1 MTVEAGAVETTRPA
15 AVDRV
20 GRGATAAPNPTR
32 RPVLRPR
39 SRLTPYLFI
48 APHLVF
54 FGAFLLW
61 PFFYG
66 IYTSLFE
73 YDFLRPERR
82 PFVGLE
88 NYRNL
93 VDSGSTQYDDF
104 WRSMRNTGEF
114 ILWSVPPLVV
124 VALLLAV
131 LLNGRYPGRN
141 VFRTLFF
148 APYALSATAAAVL
161 WWWIFQPA
169 GGLLN
174 HFLADLGVDGPNWLA
189 SMPEAWAAITIA
201 TVWWTIGFNTIIFLA
216 ALQDIPAVLYEAAA
230 IDGAGTRQQFLRIT
244 LPLLRPVLVLVL
256 TITLIAS
263 ANLFAQP
270 LIMTAGGPL
279 QRTESIIFQI
289 YAEGFRRNQMGSA
302 AAMSVVVAALLLILT
317 FINFRLFG
325 RREQT

>member
-1 MTVEAGAVETTRPA
+1 MKVGSGRRTANSAVF
-15 AVDRV
+15 
-20 GRGATAAPNPTR
+20 
-32 RPVLRPR
+32 RPR
-39 SRLTPYLFI
+39 RKATPYLFI
-48 APHLVF
+48 LPHFAF
-54 FGAFLLW
+54 FAAFLLW
-61 PFFYG
+61 PFFRG

-93 VDSGSTQYDDF
+93 IDSGSVQYDDF

-114 ILWSVPPLVV
+114 LVWSVPPLVII
-124 VALLLAV
+124 ALFLAV

-141 VFRTLFF
+141 LFRTLFF

-161 WWWIFQPA
+161 WWWIFQPT

-174 HFLADLGVDGPNWLA
+174 HVLSAIGVDGPRWLS
-189 SMPEAWAAITIA
+189 SMPETWAAITIA

-216 ALQDIPAVLYEAAA
+216 ALQDVPAVLYEAAS
-230 IDGAGTRQQFLRIT
+230 IDGAGPIQQFRRIT
-244 LPLLRPVLVLVL
+244 LPMLRPVLVLVL

-270 LIMTAGGPL
+270 YIMTAGGPL
-279 QRTESIIFQI
+279 QRTESIIYRI
-289 YAEGFRRNQMGSA
+289 YIEGIQRSQMGSA
-302 AAMSVVVAALLLILT
+302 AAMSVVVAALLLVLT
-317 FINFRLFG
+317 SINFRVFG
-325 RREQT
+325 RKEGA

>member
-1 MTVEAGAVETTRPA
+1 MSVDAGRAETARPA

-20 GRGATAAPNPTR
+20 GRGATGAPTPTR

-39 SRLTPYLFI
+39 SKATPYLFI
-48 APHLVF
+48 LPHLVF

-82 PFVGLE
+82 PFVGLD

-93 VDSGSTQYDDF
+93 IDSGSTQYDDF
-104 WRSMRNTGEF
+104 WRSMRSTGEF
-114 ILWSVPPLVV
+114 LLWSVPPLVL

-141 VFRTLFF
+141 LFRTLFF

-161 WWWIFQPA
+161 WWWIFQPT

-174 HFLADLGVDGPNWLA
+174 HFLANLGVDGPNWLS

-230 IDGAGTRQQFLRIT
+230 IDGAGSRQQFLRIT

-279 QRTESIIFQI
+279 QRTESIIFRI
-289 YAEGFRRNQMGSA
+289 YVEGIQRNQMGSA
-302 AAMSVVVAALLLILT
+302 AAMSVVVAALLLTLT

-325 RREQT
+325 RREHT

>member
-1 MTVEAGAVETTRPA
+1 MSLDAGRVETTRPI
-15 AVDRV
+15 AVGRV
-20 GRGATAAPNPTR
+20 GRGAKIALTPTR
-32 RPVLRPR
+32 GAAIRTRT
-39 SRLTPYLFI
+39 RLTPYLFI

-54 FGAFLLW
+54 FGGFLLW

-93 VDSGSTQYDDF
+93 IDPDSIQYDDF

-114 ILWSVPPLVV
+114 LVWSVPPLVL

-131 LLNGRYPGRN
+131 LLNGRYRGRN

-148 APYALSATAAAVL
+148 APYALSATAASVL
-161 WWWIFQPA
+161 WWWIFQPT
-169 GGLLN
+169 GGLLS
-174 HFLADLGVDGPNWLA
+174 HFLAKLGVDSPNWLA

-230 IDGAGTRQQFLRIT
+230 IDGAGPRQQFLRIT

-270 LIMTAGGPL
+270 YVMTGGGPL
-279 QRTESIIFQI
+279 QRTEPIIYRI
-289 YAEGFRRNQMGSA
+289 YVEGVQRNQMGSA
-302 AAMSVVVAALLLILT
+302 AAMSVVVASLLLILT

-325 RREQT
+325 KRGQT

>member
-1 MTVEAGAVETTRPA
+1 MSLDAGRVETTRPA
-15 AVDRV
+15 AVGRV
-20 GRGATAAPNPTR
+20 GRGATAAPTPTR

-93 VDSGSTQYDDF
+93 IDPGSTQYDDF

-114 ILWSVPPLVV
+114 LLWSVPPLVV

-161 WWWIFQPA
+161 WWWIFQPT

-174 HFLADLGVDGPNWLA
+174 HFLADLGSRWPRTG
-189 SMPEAWAAITIA
+189 S
-201 TVWWTIGFNTIIFLA
+201 
-216 ALQDIPAVLYEAAA
+216 PAC
-230 IDGAGTRQQFLRIT
+230 
-244 LPLLRPVLVLVL
+244 
-256 TITLIAS
+256 
-263 ANLFAQP
+263 
-270 LIMTAGGPL
+270 
-279 QRTESIIFQI
+279 
-289 YAEGFRRNQMGSA
+289 RR
-302 AAMSVVVAALLLILT
+302 
-317 FINFRLFG
+317 RG
-325 RREQT
+325 RRSPSPRCGGRSASTRSSSWPHCRTSRRCSMRRRRSTGPEPASSS

>member
-1 MTVEAGAVETTRPA
+1 MKVGSGRKTANSAVF
-15 AVDRV
+15 
-20 GRGATAAPNPTR
+20 
-32 RPVLRPR
+32 RPR
-39 SRLTPYLFI
+39 RKATPYLFI
-48 APHLVF
+48 LPHFVF
-54 FGAFLLW
+54 FAAFLLW
-61 PFFYG
+61 PFFRG

-93 VDSGSTQYDDF
+93 IDSGSVQYDDF

-114 ILWSVPPLVV
+114 LVWSVPPLVII
-124 VALLLAV
+124 ALFLAV

-141 VFRTLFF
+141 LFRTLFF

-161 WWWIFQPA
+161 WWWIFQPT

-174 HFLADLGVDGPNWLA
+174 HVLSAIGVDGPRWLS
-189 SMPEAWAAITIA
+189 SMPETWAAITIV

-216 ALQDIPAVLYEAAA
+216 ALQDVPAVLYEAAS
-230 IDGAGTRQQFLRIT
+230 IDGAGPIQQFTKIT
-244 LPLLRPVLVLVL
+244 LPMLRPVLVLVL

-270 LIMTAGGPL
+270 YIMTAGGPL
-279 QRTESIIFQI
+279 QRTESIIYRI
-289 YAEGFRRNQMGSA
+289 YIEGIQRSQMGSA
-302 AAMSVVVAALLLILT
+302 AAMSVVVAALLLVLT
-317 FINFRLFG
+317 SINFRVFG
-325 RREQT
+325 RKEDT